1 MNFLLEREDLISIAV
16 SILCGSIIGF
26 ERQYNN
32 KSAGF
37 RTIILI
43 SLGSTIFTIVSK
55 HGTGSDDRIAANII
69 TGIGFIGAGVI
80 FKDKLSV
87 LGLTTAAV
95 IWTTAGI
102 GMATG
107 IGYHM
112 LAFGLTIFTIIILSL
127 FGRVEYVIDR
137 LPHTKSI
144 KLTFHNTDI
153 NNIYIL
159 EETLKN
165 KKIKSKRLMM
175 NKSRGV
181 LSVTLRV
188 TGSQKQFVELNEELI
203 KMESIMDYY

>member
-1 MNFLLEREDLISIAV
+1 MQFLLEREDLIIIAV

-55 HGTGSDDRIAANII
+55 HGSGSDDRIAANII

-127 FGRVEYVIDR
+127 FGRVEYLIDQ
-137 LPHTKSI
+137 LPHTKAI
-144 KLTFHNTDI
+144 NLTFHNTDI

-165 KKIKSKRLMM
+165 RKIKSKRLMM
-175 NKSRGV
+175 NKSKG
-181 LSVTLRV
+181 LLFVTLRV
-188 TGSQKQFVELNEELI
+188 KGSQKQFVELNEELI

>member
-1 MNFLLEREDLISIAV
+1 MQFLLEREDLISIAV

-26 ERQYNN
+26 EREYNN

-127 FGRVEYVIDR
+127 FGRVEYLIDQ
-137 LPHTKSI
+137 LPHTKAI
-144 KLTFHNTDI
+144 NLTFHNTDI
-153 NNIYIL
+153 NNIYVL

-165 KKIKSKRLMM
+165 KKIKSKRLTM
-175 NKSRGV
+175 NKSKGQ
-181 LSVTLRV
+181 LFLILRV
-188 TGSQKQFVELNEELI
+188 KGSQKQFVELNEELI